1 MKGVF
6 ADTSYFVALLNS
18 HDSVHKQAA
27 SFARSFRGRFFT
39 TDFVL
44 IELANFLSSSNR
56 RSEFPGLVAQL
67 RSRPGVEIVACSREL
82 FDEATSLYSKHRDK
96 SWSLTD
102 ITSFIVMHT
111 KGLTEALTTDH
122 HFRQAGF
129 SVAFEP

>member
-18 HDSVHKQAA
+18 RDSAHEHAT
-27 SFARSFRGRFFT
+27 SFARTFTGKLVT

-44 IELANFLSSSNR
+44 IELANYLSSSNR
-56 RSEFPGLVAQL
+56 RMEFYALVAQL
-67 RSRPGVEIVACSREL
+67 GGRPGVEIVPCSRDL
-82 FDEATSLYSKHRDK
+82 FDQATSRYSKHHDK

-102 ITSFIVMHT
+102 ITSFIIMQA

-122 HFRQAGF
+122 HFR
-129 SVAFEP
+129 